1 MGIGNSR
8 TATLRDGELARLM
21 SFSVRVLTLAFLFVA
36 GCGAPGEP
44 TPPSPPIPAA
54 VTDLS
59 AQQSGD
65 GVQLTF
71 TLPANTV
78 SGDRLKAP
86 PAVEFVR
93 GASNPDGSPNAKSFR
108 VVYTIPDSLVD
119 NYVASG
125 RLKFIDPIAPAETR
139 AHPGSSLVYVVRTR
153 ASKKRASAD
162 SNSVSVRMF
171 PVPEAIARVE
181 AHVTESAIELSWPA
195 PTRTS
200 GGDPLSA
207 LTGYRIYRGELDPS
221 STEAASTDISRAKWK
236 SPVTLL
242 APSDDSSYRDTLF
255 DFGKTY
261 AYVVRSVVLVDGNAL
276 ESSDSVPVI
285 VAARDTFPPAAPQN
299 VVVAVLPGASAGSLL
314 VDLSWSINL
323 ETDLAGYRVY
333 RSEQQD
339 TRGVV
344 ITPDLLL
351 APAYRDTS
359 VEPGHRYWYS
369 VTAVDRAGNE
379 SEPSTAVVVDVAKPS
394 S

>member
-1 MGIGNSR
+1 
-8 TATLRDGELARLM
+8 LRDRELARLA
-21 SFSVRVLTLAFLFVA
+21 SFAFRVLTLVFLFGS

-59 AQQSGD
+59 AQQAGD

-71 TLPANTV
+71 TLPAKTV
-78 SGDRLKAP
+78 SGDRLTAP

-93 GASNPDGSPNAKSFR
+93 GASKPDGSPDRKSFR
-108 VVYTIPDSLVD
+108 IVYTIPGSLVD
-119 NYVASG
+119 NYVANG
-125 RLKFIDPIAPAETR
+125 RLKFIDPIAPSETR
-139 AHPGSSLVYVVRTR
+139 LHPGSPLVYVVRTR

-162 SNSVSVRMF
+162 SNSISVRVF
-171 PVPEAIARVE
+171 PVPEAIAHVE

-195 PTRTS
+195 ATRTS

-207 LTGYRIYRGELDPS
+207 LTGYRVYRGELDPS
-221 STEAASTDISRAKWK
+221 SVEAASNDISKAKWK
-236 SPVTLL
+236 SPLTLL
-242 APSDDSSYRDTLF
+242 APSDDTSYHDTLF

-261 AYVVRSVVLVDGNAL
+261 AYVVRSVVHAEGNAL

-285 VAARDTFPPAAPQN
+285 VAARDTFPPATPQDL
-299 VVVAVLPGASAGSLL
+299 VAAVLPGASAGSVL

-339 TRGVV
+339 TRGAL

-379 SEPSTAVVVDVAKPS
+379 SEPCTAVAVDIAKPS